1 MAGVDIGSSIQNSI
15 KSAGAITTNAVNKAS
30 STFVGGIKENLALID
45 DKTKSAVQ
53 TLNSYKDTAIGSVD
67 GFIKKVSN
75 GALSISEL
83 SSIIDVRN
91 GINIDYQRLYRRLGD
106 AAGFPMDSI
115 IGMTNDIKTEVANVL
130 DAYSNKNYTY
140 LLNAAGIKINV
151 NDASYKAM
159 QLISGVISKYSA
171 SDSDFNYIV
180 DEAAQI
186 AFLNVMVR
194 NAVQVGLYSGIDTL
208 LNQYTIKSEG
218 IKNLANCASIS
229 IRTGDVWTTKYIVDK
244 VGIGTVV
251 ALNTDFL
258 TDMLRFFKFKSDATP
273 AVYPDYLNTLI
284 YSLNLADPDWAFKNF
299 GTVRAL
305 NLKPFTMA
313 STDAI
318 TLFSNTDTY
327 RQHVMIAKTYPSKDK
342 MDLLTQMYPQLAVV
356 Q

>member
-1 MAGVDIGSSIQNSI
+1 MAGVDIGSSIQSSI
-15 KSAGAITTNAVNKAS
+15 KSASSITANAVNKTTSA
-30 STFVGGIKENLALID
+30 FVGGIKENLALVD
-45 DKTKSAVQ
+45 DKTKAAVQ

-67 GFIKKVSN
+67 GFIKKVSG

-91 GINIDYQRLYRRLGD
+91 GISVDYTRLYRRLGD

-115 IGMTNDIKTEVANVL
+115 IGMTADIKLEVANVL

-151 NDASYKAM
+151 NDSSYKAM
-159 QLISGVISKYSA
+159 QLISGVISKYA
-171 SDSDFNYIV
+171 DSDSAFNNIV
-180 DEAAQI
+180 DESAQI

-208 LNQYTIKSEG
+208 LAQYTIPSEG
-218 IKNLANCASIS
+218 IKNLASCASIS
-229 IRTGDVWTTKYIVDK
+229 IRSGDIWTTRYIVDK

-251 ALNTDFL
+251 AQNTDFL
-258 TDMLRFFKFKSDATP
+258 SDMLRFFKFKSDATP
-273 AVYPDYLNTLI
+273 AQYPEYLSVLT
-284 YSLNLADPDWAFKNF
+284 YSLALADANWAFTQF
-299 GTVRAL
+299 GTLRAM
-305 NLKPFTMA
+305 NLKPFTSA

-318 TLFSNTDTY
+318 TLFENTDLY

-342 MDLLTQMYPQLAVV
+342 MDLLTQMYPQLAIV

>member
-1 MAGVDIGSSIQNSI
+1 MAGVDIGNSIQSSI
-15 KSAGAITTNAVNKAS
+15 KSAGSITTNAVSKAT

-45 DKTKSAVQ
+45 DSTKSAVQ

-67 GFIKKVSN
+67 GFIKKVSG
-75 GALSISEL
+75 GALSIQEL

-91 GINIDYQRLYRRLGD
+91 GVSIDYQRLYRRLGD

-115 IGMTNDIKTEVANVL
+115 MGMTNDLKIEVANVL

-159 QLISGVISKYSA
+159 QLISGVISKYA
-171 SDSDFNYIV
+171 DSDSQFNKIV

-208 LNQYTIKSEG
+208 LAQYTIPAEG
-218 IKNLANCASIS
+218 LKNLANCASVS

-251 ALNTDFL
+251 SLNTDFL
-258 TDMLRFFKFKSDATP
+258 SDMLRFFKFKSDATP
-273 AVYPDYLNTLI
+273 AVYQSYLDTLV
-284 YSLNLADPDWAFKNF
+284 YSLNLADPNWAFKQF
-299 GTVRAL
+299 GSLTAL
-305 NLKPFTMA
+305 NLKPFTNA

-318 TLFSNTDTY
+318 TLFSNTDKY
-327 RQHVMIAKTYPSKDK
+327 RQHVMIARTYPSRDK
-342 MDLLTQMYPQLAVV
+342 IELLTQMYPRLALVK
-356 Q
+356 